1 MRRKILTFFVMT
13 LSLHPLSTRANDI
26 EPGKE
31 NYSAPKKSIV
41 VDGNLSDWGGVPVFK
56 DIKFT
61 VPKPNSGD
69 TNLPAVVTF
78 EQCGP
83 CVPGAPAWTGPD
95 DQSSAFAIAWDEGN
109 LYIGMVVIDDFHF
122 NPTSGW
128 NGDSLQMAFTDAAR
142 TTVSNLYNVGLPG
155 TNDVLGKVTDL
166 PDGDV
171 NERPS
176 GGGLVLSNDV

>member
-41 VDGNLSDWGGVPVFK
+41 VDGKLSDWGGVPVFK
-56 DIKFT
+56 DPKFSI
-61 VPKPNSGD
+61 PKGSAGAG
-69 TNLPAVVTF
+69 TLVTF
-78 EQCGP
+78 EQCDACGF
-83 CVPGAPAWTGPD
+83 GGSWTGPAD
-95 DQSSAFAIAWDEGN
+95 ASSAFAIAWDEGN
-109 LYIGMVVIDDFHF
+109 LYVGVVVIDEYHF

-142 TTVSNLYNVGLPG
+142 TTISNLYNVTLPG
-155 TNDVLGKVTDL
+155 TA
-166 PDGDV
+166 GDW
-171 NERPS
+171 
-176 GGGLVLSNDV
+176 G